1 MQRNG
6 SLIYVCFLCFLC
18 FSLLTIIST
27 RVKYDRKN
35 KKRTESR
42 RNSEGLT
49 SREQQ
54 KQESIKIIK
63 ELKRKGLSQSKVSK
77 ESGYSI
83 ALVKRYWNL

>member
-1 MQRNG
+1 M
-6 SLIYVCFLCFLC
+6 YVVLVFRKFII
-18 FSLLTIIST
+18 LTIIST

-54 KQESIKIIK
+54 KQDLIKKIQILKNQGLKQKEVSEKLNKSIRTIK
-63 ELKRKGLSQSKVSK
+63 N
-77 ESGYSI
+77 
-83 ALVKRYWNL
+83 YWTI